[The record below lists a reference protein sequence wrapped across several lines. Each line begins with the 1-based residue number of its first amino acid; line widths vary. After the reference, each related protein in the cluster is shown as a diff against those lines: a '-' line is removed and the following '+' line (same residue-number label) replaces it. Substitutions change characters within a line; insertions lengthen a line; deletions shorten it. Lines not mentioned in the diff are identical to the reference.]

1 MTDRRDRNTGQIAP
15 ANLVGYAPPRMGSRV
30 VRRQSIVHAATLAT
44 GVLLALLAPR
54 GAHAIGARTQ
64 LDWRTLLYDG
74 GNAQP
79 RPSAPRRIAWELRK
93 RTNIE
98 PRLDPTA
105 ARADDPSIFAT
116 PFLYWA
122 GDRAFPPLSEAEVVA
137 LRRFVLLG
145 GTILVDDARPATRGP
160 SGAPPAPATADD
172 GAFTRSV
179 RRDLARI
186 LPSSSV
192 ETLPPEHV
200 LHRAYYLLD
209 RPVGR
214 VMGPA
219 TLETVS
225 HDGRAAVI
233 LSSHDLGGAWA
244 RDGFGNWE
252 HEVEPG
258 GDTQRETAIRLGVN
272 LAMYVLCQDYKDDQV
287 HAPFIMRRRGART
300 RRLP

>member
-1 MTDRRDRNTGQIAP
+1 MTDPTRRRRA
-15 ANLVGYAPPRMGSRV
+15 LVHG
-30 VRRQSIVHAATLAT
+30 ATLAVGIALT
-44 GVLLALLAPR
+44 LLVPH

-74 GNAQP
+74 GNPQP

-105 ARADDPSIFAT
+105 ARADDGSIFAT
-116 PFLYWA
+116 PFLYWT

-137 LRRFVLLG
+137 LRRFVVLG
-145 GTILVDDARPATRGP
+145 GTLLVDDARPVSTDRPA
-160 SGAPPAPATADD
+160 APAGTRAAPAAAAPSADD
-172 GAFTRSV
+172 GAFMRSV

-186 LPSSSV
+186 IPGSDV

-200 LHRAYYLLD
+200 LYRAYYLLD

-214 VMGPA
+214 VMGPS
-219 TLETVS
+219 TLDVLS

-287 HAPFIMRRRGART
+287 HAPFIMRRRGARG
-300 RRLP
+300 RRAP